1 MLRTFCCIGLASFAA
16 LSLAGAAAFGNT
28 PAPQAPAT
36 HLVIVAWSAWPEA
49 WVDANAEEAA
59 AFFGGVIHAL
69 KASRPHLAG
78 RSAP

>member
-1 MLRTFCCIGLASFAA
+1 LA
-16 LSLAGAAAFGNT
+16 
-28 PAPQAPAT
+28 